1 MRFHILGL
9 GPIGSLV
16 AHHLR
21 SVLPRGHPITLI
33 HKTKRLAALVNAS
46 QGAFKVETHGVVT
59 TASGFDSE
67 VFDEEELHKGPTKS
81 FREQAGLTI
90 NMPERELDPMHKV
103 DPLHKIESLIITT
116 KAHSTVPAVQ
126 RLLPR
131 LSADST
137 IVLLQNGLGVYEQ
150 LCQDFFRNPRSRPHF
165 ILASN
170 THGAW
175 AKAFNTIVHAGQGA
189 IEFGIVPDPR
199 ERDFEANLRDESIPK
214 LERQLR
220 IDDIGQ
226 PTNDLDYEHYRSL
239 RLTVAALSAME
250 SLHTQWKSIN
260 NIQVAMRRK
269 LVVNAVINPLTAL
282 MGCRNGDLF
291 STEGSRRIAKRV
303 CREAAGAYTSE
314 LKHATRSYLEDIGDP
329 QNEGEMTIR
338 RLPRVL
344 EWNMLEDEVYRVA
357 ELTKGNLSSMLVDVR
372 QGKRTEID
380 FLNGYL
386 LRLGKAHGYNM
397 PTNAMLIDLMRM
409 RSSIPLDQML

>member
-21 SVLPRGHPITLI
+21 LVLPRGHPITLI
-33 HKTKRLAALVNAS
+33 HKRKRLANIVNLS
-46 QGAFKVETHGVVT
+46 QGTLRVENHGVVAT
-59 TASGFDSE
+59 SSGYDSE
-67 VFDEEELHKGPTKS
+67 VFDDAEALKGPTKS
-81 FREQAGLTI
+81 IREDLGFTI
-90 NMPERELDPMHKV
+90 NMPEREVHPMHKV

-116 KAHSTVPAVQ
+116 KAHSTLPAVQ

-137 IVLLQNGLGVYEQ
+137 IVLLQNGLGIYDQ
-150 LCQDFFRNPRSRPHF
+150 LCQDVFRNPRSRPHF

-175 AKAFNTIVHAGQGA
+175 QKAFTTVVHSGIGA

-199 ERDFEANLRDESIPK
+199 ERDFEASLRNPNIPK
-214 LERQLR
+214 PDRRLR

-226 PTNDLDYEHYRSL
+226 RTDDPDYEHYRSL

-250 SLHTQWKSIN
+250 PLHTQWTSIN
-260 NIQVAMRRK
+260 NVQVAMRRK

-282 MGCRNGDLF
+282 MNCRNGDVF
-291 STEGSRRIAKRV
+291 TTQGSRRIANKI
-303 CREAAGAYTSE
+303 CREAAEAYTQE
-314 LKHATRSYLEDIGDP
+314 LKTATQNYLEDIGDP
-329 QNEGEMTIR
+329 ENEGQMHIR

-344 EWNMLEDEVYRVA
+344 EPQFLENEVYRVA
-357 ELTKGNLSSMLVDVR
+357 ELTKGNISSMLVDIR
-372 QGKRTEID
+372 QGRQTEID
-380 FLNGYL
+380 YLNGYL
-386 LRLGKAHGYNM
+386 FQLGRAHDFPMKA
-397 PTNAMLIDLMRM
+397 NAMLIDLMRM
-409 RSSIPLDQML
+409 RSAIPLDQML